1 MDSQNPVWFKPALAC
16 RLMVRAYGPGM
27 AVPQPLHEQLL
38 ACERW
43 CAERSEKEF
52 NTVAA
57 KGLRVLAEHHAETA
71 SPMEGFT
78 PRPDGW
84 FVRNIVLGFWGS
96 AAVIIMVLGCWLT
109 LTDAAWGIFVN
120 SRHQLLFA
128 SLASLFNLLLMSLV
142 ALGIFYRHH
151 EVSLT
156 EGRLVVRRRV
166 LPCFVRTWELTIHE
180 EVRVGLAY
188 RGEWVS
194 WGSGSGSGS
203 FAVLSLVVASGESE
217 VAFGADLG
225 RPERARLAILIDEF
239 YNGTAGGSRIARAG
253 GAA

>member
-1 MDSQNPVWFKPALAC
+1 MDSQNAHWFKPALAC

-27 AVPQPLHEQLL
+27 AAPQPLHEQLL
-38 ACERW
+38 ACEQW
-43 CAERSEKEF
+43 CAERPEKEF
-52 NTVAA
+52 GAVAA

-84 FVRNIVLGFWGS
+84 FVRNVVLGFWGRI
-96 AAVIIMVLGCWLT
+96 AVVIMVFGCWLT
-109 LTDAAWGIFVN
+109 LTDAAWNIFVN
-120 SRHQLLFA
+120 SPHRLLFV
-128 SLASLFNLLLMSLV
+128 SLASLGNLLLMSLA
-142 ALGIFYRHH
+142 ALGIFSRRH

-156 EGRLVVRRRV
+156 DDRLVVRRR
-166 LPCFVRTWELTIHE
+166 LFHYFVRTWALAIHD

-194 WGSGSGSGS
+194 SGSGGGGGS
-203 FAVLSLVVASGESE
+203 FAVLSVVVASGDSE
-217 VAFGADLG
+217 VAFGADID

-239 YNGTAGGSRIARAG
+239 YNGAG
-253 GAA
+253 

>member
-16 RLMVRAYGPGM
+16 RLMVRAYGPVM
-27 AVPQPLHEQLL
+27 AAPQPLHEQLL

-43 CAERSEKEF
+43 CAERPEKEF
-52 NTVAA
+52 SAVAA
-57 KGLRVLAEHHAETA
+57 KGLGVLVEHHAETA

-84 FVRNIVLGFWGS
+84 FVRNVVLGFWGWL
-96 AAVIIMVLGCWLT
+96 AVIIMVLGSWLT
-109 LTDAAWGIFVN
+109 LTDAAWNTFVN
-120 SRHQLLFA
+120 SRHRLLFV
-128 SLASLFNLLLMSLV
+128 SLASLCGLLLMSLV
-142 ALGIFYRHH
+142 ALGIFYRRH

-156 EGRLVVRRRV
+156 DGRLVVRRR
-166 LPCFVRTWELTIHE
+166 LLHYFVRTWELAIHD

-194 WGSGSGSGS
+194 WGSEGGSGS

-217 VAFGADLG
+217 VAFGTDLG

-239 YNGTAGGSRIARAG
+239 YNGVG
-253 GAA
+253 

>member
-1 MDSQNPVWFKPALAC
+1 
-16 RLMVRAYGPGM
+16 MVRAYGPVM
-27 AVPQPLHEQLL
+27 AAPQPLHEQLL

-43 CAERSEKEF
+43 CAERPEKEF
-52 NTVAA
+52 SAVAA
-57 KGLRVLAEHHAETA
+57 KGLGVLVEHHAETA

-84 FVRNIVLGFWGS
+84 FVRTVVLGFWGS

-109 LTDAAWGIFVN
+109 LTDAAWNTFVN
-120 SRHQLLFA
+120 SRHRLLFV
-128 SLASLFNLLLMSLV
+128 SLASLCGLLLMSLV
-142 ALGIFYRHH
+142 ALGIFYRRH

-156 EGRLVVRRRV
+156 DGRLVVRRRL
-166 LPCFVRTWELTIHE
+166 LPYFVRTWELAIHD

-194 WGSGSGSGS
+194 WGSDGGSGS

-217 VAFGADLG
+217 VAFGTDLG

-239 YNGTAGGSRIARAG
+239 YNGTADGSRIARASG
-253 GAA
+253 TG

>member
-1 MDSQNPVWFKPALAC
+1 MDSQNGRWFKPALAG
-16 RLMVRAYGPGM
+16 RLVVRAYGPDM
-27 AVPQPLHEQLL
+27 AASQPLHEQLL

-52 NTVAA
+52 GAVAA

-84 FVRNIVLGFWGS
+84 FIRSIVLGFWGWF
-96 AAVIIMVLGCWLT
+96 AVVIVVLGCWLA
-109 LTDAAWGIFVN
+109 LTDSVWGIFVN
-120 SRHQLLFA
+120 SRHRLLFV
-128 SLASLFNLLLMSLV
+128 SLASLFNLLLLSLA
-142 ALGIFYRHH
+142 ALGIFCRRH
-151 EVSLT
+151 EVSLAN
-156 EGRLVVRRRV
+156 GRLVVRRR
-166 LPCFVRTWELTIHE
+166 LLHYFVRTWELAIHD

-188 RGEWVS
+188 RGEWVPRRS
-194 WGSGSGSGS
+194 EEGGGS

-217 VAFGADLG
+217 VAFGTDLD

-239 YNGTAGGSRIARAG
+239 YNRDG
-253 GAA
+253 